1 MPSMRSS
8 GSSVLPFDFDI
19 FSPSASRTMA
29 LMYTC
34 LKGSLWV
41 KCSDII
47 TMRATQKKMMSKPVT
62 STEEGRNTSRS
73 FVFCGQPS
81 ELNAPSA
88 ARVACTVS
96 LKLEDSASL
105 PHRRSSY
112 VRQICRVL
120 DRHSERVEAAL
131 HHPFVPLRRS
141 SRAFHLA
148 KTRLLPFL

>member
-1 MPSMRSS
+1 MRSS

-81 ELNAPSA
+81 ELNGTSA
-88 ARVACTVS
+88 DENQVS
-96 LKLEDSASL
+96 STSGS
-105 PHRRSSY
+105 RRSGF
-112 VRQICRVL
+112 
-120 DRHSERVEAAL
+120 AGN
-131 HHPFVPLRRS
+131 FLRSSSS
-141 SRAFHLA
+141 SRA
-148 KTRLLPFL
+148 T